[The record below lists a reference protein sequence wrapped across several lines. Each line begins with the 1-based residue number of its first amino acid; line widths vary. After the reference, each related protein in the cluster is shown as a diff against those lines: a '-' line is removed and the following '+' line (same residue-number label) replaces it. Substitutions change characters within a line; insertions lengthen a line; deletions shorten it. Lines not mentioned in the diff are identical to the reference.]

1 MKTSTKSVVITV
13 LCLSVLVGLIFLA
26 RNKRS
31 QSITP
36 QTLKAKV
43 AILTWVGYGPF
54 FVAKEKDLFKKH
66 GLDLDVVKIEELGA
80 RHSAFMSGEVQF
92 SISTFD
98 LFANESAQ
106 GLPAVCFVKLDDSY
120 GADGIV
126 AKKGINSI
134 KDLKGKAVAFEKA
147 NPSHFFLIYLLE
159 KEGLSIKDIKPKYM
173 TAGDAGAAFVAG
185 NVDAAVTW
193 EPWLT
198 KASETPY
205 GHILV
210 TSKDSPG
217 LILDVLLA
225 NRDFA
230 ANHPDAVKGLLKAWF
245 EALDYCKNNPDDANA
260 IMAKGL
266 GLSKEE
272 FADTV
277 KGVRFA
283 DYEEN
288 RRYFGLNNSGQAPYI
303 DVFQK
308 AQNIWLR
315 EGLIK
320 DTVQPDKAVDTSFL
334 RDLYK

>member
-1 MKTSTKSVVITV
+1 MKTSTKRVSLIII
-13 LCLSVLVGLIFLA
+13 CLVALGGLAFFVYK
-26 RNKRS
+26 NRS
-31 QSITP
+31 KPISSEPI
-36 QTLKAKV
+36 KAKL

-66 GLDLDVVKIEELGA
+66 GVDIDLVKIEELGA
-80 RHSAFMSGEVQF
+80 RHSAFISGEVQF

-98 LFANESAQ
+98 LFANEIAQ

-126 AKKGINSI
+126 AKKEISSI
-134 KDLKGKAVAFEKA
+134 KDLKGKTVAFEKA
-147 NPSHFFLIYLLE
+147 NPSHFFLIYLME
-159 KEGLSIKDIKPKYM
+159 REGLSIKDIRPKYM
-173 TAGDAGAAFVAG
+173 TAGDAGAAFIA
-185 NVDAAVTW
+185 NQVDAAVTW

-198 KASETPY
+198 KASQAPF

-210 TSKDSPG
+210 TSKEQPG

-225 NRDFA
+225 RTDFA
-230 ANHPDAVKGLLKAWF
+230 HDHPEAVKGLLQAWF
-245 EALDYCKNNPDDANA
+245 EALDYCKNNPDEANT
-260 IMAKGL
+260 IMASGL

-272 FADTV
+272 FAETV
-277 KGVRFA
+277 KGVRLS

-288 RRYFGLNNSGQAPYI
+288 RKYFGLSNSEQRPYI

-308 AQNIWLR
+308 AQNVWLQ

-320 DTVQPDKAVDTSFL
+320 TTVQPEKAVDVSFL

>member
-1 MKTSTKSVVITV
+1 MRASTKHLGIVVF
-13 LCLSVLVGLIFLA
+13 CLSV
-26 RNKRS
+26 
-31 QSITP
+31 SISSLFFACNRPQPVTP
-36 QTLKAKV
+36 EPIKAKL

-54 FVAKEKDLFKKH
+54 FVAQEKGLFKKY
-66 GLDLDVVKIEELGA
+66 GLDLDLVKIEELGA

-92 SISTFD
+92 SISTYD
-98 LFANESAQ
+98 LFATESAQ
-106 GLPAVCFVKLDDSY
+106 GLPAVCFIKLDDSY

-126 AKKGINSI
+126 AKKGINSV
-134 KDLKGKAVAFEKA
+134 KDLKGKTIAFEKA
-147 NPSHFFLIYLLE
+147 NPSHFFLIYQLE
-159 KEGLSIKDIKPKYM
+159 KEGLSIKDVTPKYM

-198 KASETPY
+198 KASQTPF
-205 GHILV
+205 GHILI

-225 NRDFA
+225 NKDFA
-230 ANHPDAVKGLLKAWF
+230 AKHPDAVKGLLKAWF

-266 GLSKEE
+266 GIPVDEFKE
-272 FADTV
+272 TIR
-277 KGVRFA
+277 GVRLA
-283 DYEEN
+283 DYAEN
-288 RRYFGLNNSGQAPYI
+288 RRYFGLDNPGSAPYAE
-303 DVFQK
+303 VFKK
-308 AQNIWLR
+308 AQNVWIS

-320 DTVQPDKAVDTSFL
+320 NTVPVDQAVDTSFL